1 VLSQYGLL
9 DALYNQL
16 ESLDGSTPL
25 SAYADVSEFYNELIY
40 LGSQAPIGLDSQR
53 KRQDDGS
60 STPQSLLE
68 QLPLLNEVY
77 YELAQYDQSTG
88 GQQASQ
94 QKQKGQAKKQYK
106 AAKQARAFGKRD
118 LPSFDAP
125 TDTSSLN
132 SLGAVPGTDSLSS
145 LGDTNSL
152 SALTDTDSLSALT
165 DSDSLSALTDS
176 LGGSPLKK
184 RRHPGSK
191 RRPLNLA

>member
-94 QKQKGQAKKQYK
+94 QK
-106 AAKQARAFGKRD
+106 
-118 LPSFDAP
+118 
-125 TDTSSLN
+125 
-132 SLGAVPGTDSLSS
+132 
-145 LGDTNSL
+145 
-152 SALTDTDSLSALT
+152 
-165 DSDSLSALTDS
+165 
-176 LGGSPLKK
+176 
-184 RRHPGSK
+184 
-191 RRPLNLA
+191 